1 MKGRYNMIYIAIAIG
16 VVILSIVLFVYDAI
30 KTKKELGEWKNDR
43 K

>member
-1 MKGRYNMIYIAIAIG
+1 MIYIAIAIG
-16 VVILSIVLFVYDAI
+16 VVILSVALFTYDAI